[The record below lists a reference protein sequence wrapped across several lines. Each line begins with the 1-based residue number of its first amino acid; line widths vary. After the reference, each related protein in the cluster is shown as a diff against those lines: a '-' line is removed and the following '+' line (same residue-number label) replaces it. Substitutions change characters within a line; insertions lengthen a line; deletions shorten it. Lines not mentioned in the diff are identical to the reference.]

1 MNEVSVLR
9 IKELRKINGIKQNV
23 LAKDMAVS
31 QPTVSDWESGN
42 VNPSIE
48 NLIALSKYFSVTVGC
63 VIGTEPIPEGYP
75 ENYKKPVL
83 YNEAIQ
89 NTAKAAEDTC
99 VFKPTKKPP
108 FSRDQMEYLNEWG
121 DRLKDSIV
129 EALKEDSSSLKEPT
143 A

>member
-1 MNEVSVLR
+1 MSNLA
-9 IKELRKINGIKQNV
+9 ELIRLSDIKQETI
-23 LAKDMAVS
+23 AREAGVS
-31 QPTVSDWESGN
+31 QATISFWKSGKKT
-42 VNPSIE
+42 PSLE
-48 NLIALSKYFSVTVGC
+48 NAIALSRIFGVSVGC
-63 VIGTEPIPEGYP
+63 IAGTEPVPEGYP

-108 FSRDQMEYLNEWG
+108 FNRDQMEYLNEWG